1 MNGKKITPPEFYTG
15 APVDHTDLRYREEF
29 LALLWETLARQH
41 VLLTAPRRTGKT
53 SVMDHLLHHPKG
65 GFLVLKENVQDLNHP
80 ADFFLAL
87 LARFHDEHPNLVRD
101 AISKGWSLVKTAL
114 DKIES
119 VGTSEFKVA
128 LRESDPK
135 WSENWRRHGD
145 ELLKKLREPGKPVL
159 IVIDELPDMLLNMR
173 RDHPEAL
180 QPFLA
185 WFRSQRLE
193 PNPKSDP
200 LRWLVG
206 GSVNLSSTLDAVGM
220 VDLINDLED
229 LGLPVLTE
237 AQVKDF
243 VTTMLESRGVPLRPE
258 VASAV
263 NKVLGRPIPLFLQML
278 TQDLFREWKKVG
290 KRERPMN
297 KADVAAAFERLV
309 RSSAAQDRLQHYHS
323 RLREYYREPALSA
336 AHAILGKLSLSAN
349 GISRRGLNA
358 EFEHHLSQAGQ
369 SLLPHESKQ
378 AFNQLLRDLA
388 NDFYIEEI
396 TEDQFDFASGILK
409 SWWRKYYA

>member
-1 MNGKKITPPEFYTG
+1 M
-15 APVDHTDLRYREEF
+15 DHTDLRYRDEF
-29 LALLWETLARQH
+29 LFLLWETLTRNH

-53 SVMDHLLHHPKG
+53 SVMDHLLHHPQN

-80 ADFFLAL
+80 ADFFLAI
-87 LARFHDEHPNLVRD
+87 LARFHDEHPKLLRD
-101 AISKGWSLVKTAL
+101 TLSTGWCLVKNAL

-119 VGTSEFKVA
+119 IGASEFKVA
-128 LRESDPK
+128 LRDNDPK
-135 WSENWRRHGD
+135 WQENWRKHG
-145 ELLKKLREPGKPVL
+145 EALLEQLRAHGQPML

-173 RDHPEAL
+173 RDHPDFL

-185 WFRSQRLE
+185 WFRSQRLD

-200 LRWLVG
+200 IRWLVG

-229 LGLPVLTE
+229 LTLPVLSDG
-237 AQVKDF
+237 QVENF
-243 VTTMLESRGVPLRPE
+243 VFTMLKSRGVPFTPKVPAA
-258 VASAV
+258 VAH
-263 NKVLGRPIPLFLQML
+263 VLGRPIPLFMQML
-278 TQDLFREWKKVG
+278 TQDLFREWKKASDKG
-290 KRERPMN
+290 KPLKET
-297 KADVAAAFERLV
+297 DVTAAFERLV
-309 RSSAAQDRLQHYHS
+309 RSSAAQDRLQHYYS
-323 RLREYYREPALSA
+323 RLREYYQEPSLSA
-336 AHAILGKLSLSAN
+336 AHTILGKLSLSAD
-349 GISRRGLNA
+349 GISRRGLSS
-358 EFEHHLSQAGQ
+358 EFERHLNSAGQ

-409 SWWRKYYA
+409 SWWKKYYA